1 MGGIVKRNFPV
12 LKLYSAGCAANVEK
26 MIRRMTGVVDASV
39 NLTTN
44 ILSVTYDAHKVTPN
58 SMREVLM
65 ASGFGMI
72 IDEDRD
78 SEEELKRFSNMQ
90 YRSMRFRVIGASL
103 LSVPVIILSM
113 FFVYLPFSKELQM
126 LLSFP
131 VLFYFGFSIFTDT
144 WKQLGHIR
152 CNLNTLVMLCS
163 LIAYLFSV
171 FNTFFPSIWTQHG
184 IIPHVYYEVSVVSVL
199 FLLTG
204 HMLEARV
211 KLGNSKAIRKL
222 LSLLPIT
229 VRVKRNG
236 KEEIIPIKNL
246 LAGDHVIIMQGERIP
261 ADGMIVEGFSYINES
276 LINGDKTPQLKET
289 GDFVTAGT
297 FCVEGRISF
306 VAHQVGVDTMLFHII
321 QTMNESQST
330 KKPIQRLV
338 DKYAGYY
345 VPGVLIASV
354 VTFLLWL
361 IIGGVTVLPY
371 AVMSAIS
378 LIVISCPCALG
389 LAIPTAVMI
398 GIDEAAA
405 RRIIVKDAVILEKLN
420 KVSAVAFD
428 KTGILTEG
436 KPEVCGWKWA
446 KQEYKQYKMILLAAE
461 KKSNHPLASAIVK
474 SIESEGSII
483 PAPIDGFET
492 IDNKGVNILAM
503 GKEFWVGSHKL
514 LKDREVQL
522 TKGVIEQLLE
532 YELAGWSIVYFG
544 MDNTLLAIIAVND
557 RVKLNSLKTIT
568 KLNHEGIETYMLTGD
583 GERTAQS
590 LAGKVGIDV
599 YVADAT
605 PNDKELFIR
614 EYQLQGKRIAMVGSG
629 IGDAQ
634 ALALADVS
642 IAIGHGEDIA
652 MDVAM
657 VTIHANDLSLLAR
670 TFQIARRTAKLINRN
685 LFWASIYNLVGIPIA
700 AGVLFPFTGMLLTPV
715 ITGGAIALSTFS
727 LVLSS
732 IVIFRN
738 DD

>member
-1 MGGIVKRNFPV
+1 
-12 LKLYSAGCAANVEK
+12 
-26 MIRRMTGVVDASV
+26 MTGVQTCA
-39 NLTTN
+39 
-44 ILSVTYDAHKVTPN
+44 
-58 SMREVLM
+58 
-65 ASGFGMI
+65 
-72 IDEDRD
+72 
-78 SEEELKRFSNMQ
+78 
-90 YRSMRFRVIGASL
+90 
-103 LSVPVIILSM
+103 
-113 FFVYLPFSKELQM
+113 
-126 LLSFP
+126 
-131 VLFYFGFSIFTDT
+131 
-144 WKQLGHIR
+144 
-152 CNLNTLVMLCS
+152 
-163 LIAYLFSV
+163 
-171 FNTFFPSIWTQHG
+171 
-184 IIPHVYYEVSVVSVL
+184 
-199 FLLTG
+199 
-204 HMLEARV
+204 
-211 KLGNSKAIRKL
+211 
-222 LSLLPIT
+222 LPI
-229 VRVKRNG
+229 
-236 KEEIIPIKNL
+236 
-246 LAGDHVIIMQGERIP
+246 
-261 ADGMIVEGFSYINES
+261 S
-276 LINGDKTPQLKET
+276 
-289 GDFVTAGT
+289 
-297 FCVEGRISF
+297 
-306 VAHQVGVDTMLFHII
+306 
-321 QTMNESQST
+321 
-330 KKPIQRLV
+330 
-338 DKYAGYY
+338 
-345 VPGVLIASV
+345 
-354 VTFLLWL
+354 
-361 IIGGVTVLPY
+361 
-371 AVMSAIS
+371 
-378 LIVISCPCALG
+378 
-389 LAIPTAVMI
+389 
-398 GIDEAAA
+398 
-405 RRIIVKDAVILEKLN
+405 
-420 KVSAVAFD
+420 
-428 KTGILTEG
+428 
-436 KPEVCGWKWA
+436 
-446 KQEYKQYKMILLAAE
+446 AE
-461 KKSNHPLASAIVK
+461 KKSNQPLASAIVK